1 MNIKKIFYLPFINK
15 NIIYYYFPLF
25 LFISWVIFSFV
36 TIFFVGLSNILS
48 PFTIV
53 SIIVRLLI
61 VGGGL
66 YFFNGVYIKQDKT
79 KKYWGFFRAFVGY
92 GFVFTYVFYSLPR
105 MVGEFND
112 NISFGFAIFSFLY
125 VLILTA
131 MSGGLYLFLRS
142 ENTRLIMG
150 IFNEKE
156 IEHERKIKKD
166 KKLKKKEKEKVRKE
180 RTFLENLWYDWI
192 DVIVQ
197 AIIIALVI
205 QQFLFQMYQI
215 PSESMVPT
223 FLIGD
228 RVIVNK
234 TIYGPQIPLT
244 EWKLPSPIKPKVGD
258 IVVFRNPEGDDPDS
272 DIRYKNVFVRIF
284 HPFVYMLTLS
294 MVDIDKKDNGEPKER
309 FIVKRLAAKDGEK
322 ICVLNDVVY
331 KKSRESQNE
340 KNQWKPMSQIE
351 YQREYGYTDL
361 YFDTNPKMQ
370 RQGMT
375 KELRQIL
382 DESQKLVNESV
393 VDDLKNEIATNKKLF
408 LNNLK
413 GLDRNIFDTL
423 ASSVVINSSK
433 YNEINNMLFQL
444 QEYIFGINIY
454 KKNSQLDDKEIFDKY
469 PKYLE
474 KYHYSI
480 LLNLVKELSEYS
492 NKKDIVSYF
501 DNEIKTDVLYSTN
514 LNPYDQ
520 YMKKLNTLYK
530 IYKLKLFNHIVKSY
544 KDRSLSSLLQSED
557 LKKFD
562 IYKELHSFYTM
573 SIYIDG
579 FLFGSSFNDTFSVRN
594 FMEYPNGEQN
604 FLKKDEFFVMGDNRY
619 NSLDSRLGYVNRE
632 ERLDKDDSGEFCK
645 KVITKWKPHT
655 IKMKHILGKAVAI
668 YFPVDR
674 MGFLK

>member
-1 MNIKKIFYLPFINK
+1 M
-15 NIIYYYFPLF
+15 
-25 LFISWVIFSFV
+25 
-36 TIFFVGLSNILS
+36 
-48 PFTIV
+48 
-53 SIIVRLLI
+53 
-61 VGGGL
+61 
-66 YFFNGVYIKQDKT
+66 
-79 KKYWGFFRAFVGY
+79 
-92 GFVFTYVFYSLPR
+92 
-105 MVGEFND
+105 
-112 NISFGFAIFSFLY
+112 
-125 VLILTA
+125 
-131 MSGGLYLFLRS
+131 
-142 ENTRLIMG
+142 
-150 IFNEKE
+150 
-156 IEHERKIKKD
+156 
-166 KKLKKKEKEKVRKE
+166 
-180 RTFLENLWYDWI
+180 
-192 DVIVQ
+192 
-197 AIIIALVI
+197 
-205 QQFLFQMYQI
+205 
-215 PSESMVPT
+215 
-223 FLIGD
+223 
-228 RVIVNK
+228 
-234 TIYGPQIPLT
+234 
-244 EWKLPSPIKPKVGD
+244 
-258 IVVFRNPEGDDPDS
+258 
-272 DIRYKNVFVRIF
+272 
-284 HPFVYMLTLS
+284 
-294 MVDIDKKDNGEPKER
+294 
-309 FIVKRLAAKDGEK
+309 
-322 ICVLNDVVY
+322 
-331 KKSRESQNE
+331 
-340 KNQWKPMSQIE
+340 
-351 YQREYGYTDL
+351 
-361 YFDTNPKMQ
+361 
-370 RQGMT
+370 
-375 KELRQIL
+375 
-382 DESQKLVNESV
+382 
-393 VDDLKNEIATNKKLF
+393 
-408 LNNLK
+408 NNLK